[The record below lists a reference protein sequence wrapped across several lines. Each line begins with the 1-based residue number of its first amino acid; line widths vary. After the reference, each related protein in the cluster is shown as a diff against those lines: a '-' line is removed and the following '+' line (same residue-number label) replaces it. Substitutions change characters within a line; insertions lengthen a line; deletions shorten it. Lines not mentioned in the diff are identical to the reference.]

1 MSGADSFNTD
11 SVMQKPPQSNTRP
24 PSSVV
29 FQDSSSRV
37 TAPEFDRQFAKGKII
52 DIECDGNKTLL
63 EQQAA
68 INFAEQTN
76 NVQLI
81 CYQKSTAP
89 NNLASVKQV
98 PKGQTI
104 LPLLLIELPASTS
117 VGAEVA
123 VQLASG
129 RHLVFYTMIHVK
141 GAETKVA
148 GFR

>member
-1 MSGADSFNTD
+1 MSGANSFDTG
-11 SVMQKPPQSNTRP
+11 SVMQKPPQPGSI
-24 PSSVV
+24 V
-29 FQDSSSRV
+29 FQNSSSQV
-37 TAPEFDRQFAKGKII
+37 AAEFDRQFAKGKII

-81 CYQKSTAP
+81 CYQRSTAP

-129 RHLVFYTMIHVK
+129 RHLVFYTMVHVK
-141 GAETKVA
+141 GVDTKVA